1 MDGNEK
7 AREKLEAKHRTT
19 FRFSV
24 PNGHFSIGLVKQK
37 MRNINGWIRKLNM
50 TGSGMN
56 ATDMSLVFQYV
67 VFKLNS
73 VPYGLRNIH
82 TYSQAQVQEARSQ
95 KELIAFI
102 RAGDWLMFSA
112 PSGLDFYERQTKQ

>member
-82 TYSQAQVQEARSQ
+82 TYSQAQLQEAML
-95 KELIAFI
+95 KAFY
-102 RAGDWLMFSA
+102 L
-112 PSGLDFYERQTKQ
+112 LDILSETICSIMYCCS